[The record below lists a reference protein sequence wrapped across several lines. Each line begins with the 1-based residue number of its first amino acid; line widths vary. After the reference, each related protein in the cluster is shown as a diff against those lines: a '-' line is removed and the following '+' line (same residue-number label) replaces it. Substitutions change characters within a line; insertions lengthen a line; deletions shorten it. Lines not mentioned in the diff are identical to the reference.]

1 MPCSLKKKK
10 KNLFP
15 LLQSTL
21 IQVGS
26 CLFRITKTV
35 VVTHLFL
42 KHLLI
47 YYQLNC
53 ANCSHLILLLTLF
66 NEEKQ
71 TQSNLPQITSL

>member
-1 MPCSLKKKK
+1 M
-10 KNLFP
+10 
-15 LLQSTL
+15 LQSTL

-26 CLFRITKTV
+26 CLCLITKTA
-35 VVTHLFL
+35 VVTRLFL

-47 YYQLNC
+47 YYQLNY

-71 TQSNLPQITSL
+71 TQSKLPQIISL